1 MQGYI
6 ASNLDKAKTLA
17 LGGKAL
23 PERISRYQAFWSI
36 VCEEYAAYLAHR
48 HDAVSLFM
56 AITAINKD
64 EPVIY
69 NFKNSATMAGFTA
82 AGGSSGTLSVPDETI
97 AAMYDKAIAMFS
109 LALPSKVGQF
119 TPMVVEM
126 KRYHDSL
133 DKIRERVEYRIVWLF
148 MNIMAK
154 LKGVEMARLV
164 PYTWEDEADWS
175 LLSA

>member
-23 PERISRYQAFWSI
+23 PERISHYQAFWNV

-48 HDAVSLFM
+48 HDVVSLFM
-56 AITAINKD
+56 AILAVNKD
-64 EPVIY
+64 KPIVY
-69 NFKNSATMAGFTA
+69 NFKNPATTAAFTA
-82 AGGSSGTLSVPDETI
+82 AGASPGTLPVPDETI
-97 AAMYDKAIAMFS
+97 AAMYDKAIAMFAV
-109 LALPSKVGQF
+109 ALPAKVTHF
-119 TPMVVEM
+119 APLVTEM

-133 DKIRERVEYRIVWLF
+133 DEIRERVEHRIVWLF

-164 PYTWEDEADWS
+164 PYTWEDEADWVNQ
-175 LLSA
+175 